1 MTPQT
6 GAYLAPSRSACG
18 VSCALNGQT
27 YITSL
32 ASSEL
37 GPQWRSGFTICNW
50 PGPGGSEQNFP
61 LLDSPG
67 AEAVQ
72 LENNPTFS
80 TKKLEKCLGAR
91 KWWAVVPCSF
101 RTFSA

>member
-37 GPQWRSGFTICNW
+37 GPQWRSGFTISNW

-61 LLDSPG
+61 LLDSP
-67 AEAVQ
+67 ARRRLIYAKIEQ
-72 LENNPTFS
+72 NIR
-80 TKKLEKCLGAR
+80 AR
-91 KWWAVVPCSF
+91 KSWGENRKNHWRWSPD
-101 RTFSA
+101 R